1 MRKELKYIFK
11 EDEFDSFYANLL
23 EIGFRELYNSRS
35 IFSIYYDTESFT
47 LFNLS
52 EDGFSERTKVR
63 VRFYNQKVND
73 AFLEFKHKIDQAGH
87 KTSQPITKF
96 KNLILL
102 SSVKFPDLKL
112 PEKINGD
119 LIPVIGVNY
128 KRHYLISKCGAYRIT
143 LDQNLSFGKLT
154 RTSNKYNISF
164 DIFYPFL
171 VLEIKSSLDFII
183 SDKTFLNI
191 IDHFDL
197 NLSKFS
203 KYCTGIKLLY

>member
-23 EIGFRELYNSRS
+23 EIGFRKVYNSRS

-52 EDGFSERTKVR
+52 EDGCSKRTKVR

-87 KTSQPITKF
+87 KTSQPITQF

-102 SSVKFPDLKL
+102 SSLKFPDLKL
-112 PEKINGD
+112 PEKINED

-154 RTSNKYNISF
+154 RNSNKYNISF

-171 VLEIKSSLDFII
+171 VLEIKSSINFII
-183 SDKTFLNI
+183 SDKSFLNL

-203 KYCTGIKLLY
+203 KYCTGIRLIY